1 MVQDSDTVGSTESLS
16 SFCWFVGNV
25 YRISLLEAFGKV
37 KITVC
42 WGKKAKYFTKK
53 AMESNYP
60 PIKNK
65 IKFFKKRWGGISERR
80 DEDTYNHN
88 MRKVYFSKGRLPC
101 LLP

>member
-16 SFCWFVGNV
+16 SFCWFGGNV

-65 IKFFKKRWGGISERR
+65 IKFLKSDGEAFQKGGMKIHIII
-80 DEDTYNHN
+80 T
-88 MRKVYFSKGRLPC
+88 
-101 LLP
+101 